1 MELYSESGNNK
12 PELIFLDQVE
22 DISSDFIQYKNEQCI
37 QIRVN
42 DGSRDG
48 RIVLTNSVSVFKTN
62 LKKKN

>member
-48 RIVLTNSVSVFKTN
+48 RIVLTNSVSAFTAHF
-62 LKKKN
+62 KKK

>member
-48 RIVLTNSVSVFKTN
+48 RIVLTNSVSYFHN
-62 LKKKN
+62 FS